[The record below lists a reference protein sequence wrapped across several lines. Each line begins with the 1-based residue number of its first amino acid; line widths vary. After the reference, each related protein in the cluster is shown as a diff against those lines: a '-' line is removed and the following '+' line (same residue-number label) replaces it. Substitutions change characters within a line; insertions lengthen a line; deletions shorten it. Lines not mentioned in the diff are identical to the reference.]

1 MSRAMSRASGTFVTA
16 MPVKHAH
23 DGSPFRSCIGTGPTR
38 GIRNR
43 SRSTRETPFFP
54 PLQSGLPQSQPDPMH
69 AIPHQKLRGPQQLR
83 HWISLLLHVR
93 CPLHPRC
100 STAIL
105 ISSMIAFLEIEKSTN
120 HHFHRNISR
129 PKSLAKFS
137 PTFSM
142 HALPCRKPF
151 PVLQVGGMPIY
162 SAPPKLD
169 LWDDFRLKRAGQS

>member
-1 MSRAMSRASGTFVTA
+1 MTAPPSVRASARGRLVAFGTDHVRPARPHFFRPSRAASHNRNPIRCAPSRTKNSVAPIT
-16 MPVKHAH
+16 
-23 DGSPFRSCIGTGPTR
+23 
-38 GIRNR
+38 
-43 SRSTRETPFFP
+43 
-54 PLQSGLPQSQPDPMH
+54 
-69 AIPHQKLRGPQQLR
+69 R
-83 HWISLLLHVR
+83 HWISTPTASPTVAA
-93 CPLHPRC
+93 PRSLPPSPCC

-105 ISSMIAFLEIEKSTN
+105 ISSMIAFLGIEKSTN

-151 PVLQVGGMPIY
+151 SVLQVGGMPIY

>member
-1 MSRAMSRASGTFVTA
+1 MTAPPSVRASARGRLVAFGTDHVRPARPHFFRPSRAASHNRNPIRCTPSRTKNSVA
-16 MPVKHAH
+16 
-23 DGSPFRSCIGTGPTR
+23 PT
-38 GIRNR
+38 
-43 SRSTRETPFFP
+43 T
-54 PLQSGLPQSQPDPMH
+54 
-69 AIPHQKLRGPQQLR
+69 R
-83 HWISLLLHVR
+83 HWISLQFHVR
-93 CPLHPRC
+93 CPPSPCC

-105 ISSMIAFLEIEKSTN
+105 ISSMIAFLGIEKSTN

-142 HALPCRKPF
+142 HARPCRKPF